1 MDGRKSAVQKAKLVI
16 HPDGTGVVTTA
27 GWQSVF
33 TITRISISS
42 RIGNTPRFIHF
53 ESGAV
58 FETRD
63 NEQTDALFD
72 LACSLRALSID
83 GRIQHFAGFLE
94 HNRTAVLASLLG
106 TLLVMVWFSFYGA
119 PLFAREIAFLM
130 PNAASRYVARDAL
143 ELMDKSALVP
153 SALTDARKKELSL
166 LFDSLLPENRES
178 LHYRLVFRGGGRIGA
193 NAFALPDATI
203 VLTDELTQL
212 AGSNDEISAVL
223 LHEIGHVKY
232 RHLLR
237 QLLQQ
242 AGLAGLV
249 TLVSGDISGASSS
262 VVVLP
267 SLLVQARYS
276 RDMEWEADGY
286 ALQYMLAHHIPPRS
300 FAKMMQHL
308 ESGKGGVNS
317 GTISYLSSHPAT
329 EDRIKRFEE
338 AAGNN

>member
-1 MDGRKSAVQKAKLVI
+1 
-16 HPDGTGVVTTA
+16 
-27 GWQSVF
+27 
-33 TITRISISS
+33 
-42 RIGNTPRFIHF
+42 
-53 ESGAV
+53 
-58 FETRD
+58 
-63 NEQTDALFD
+63 
-72 LACSLRALSID
+72 
-83 GRIQHFAGFLE
+83 
-94 HNRTAVLASLLG
+94 
-106 TLLVMVWFSFYGA
+106 
-119 PLFAREIAFLM
+119 
-130 PNAASRYVARDAL
+130 
-143 ELMDKSALVP
+143 MDKSALVP

-166 LFDSLLPENRES
+166 LFDSLLPENREN

-286 ALQYMLAHHIPPRS
+286 ALQYMQAHHIPPRS
-300 FAKMMQHL
+300 FAEMMQHL